1 VAENCKNS
9 KNLLK
14 SLFNPLRIDS
24 RKILTKFYH
33 TGLGPSSESNMFA
46 VKECD
51 SCATFETWLN
61 ISSGPLVALVS
72 KLMLCFH
79 HLEQVNVFTPAP
91 RVIMI
96 GLFLEMSDNLDID
109 GDDDNCC
116 TLLMQFFTFF

>member
-1 VAENCKNS
+1 
-9 KNLLK
+9 
-14 SLFNPLRIDS
+14 
-24 RKILTKFYH
+24 
-33 TGLGPSSESNMFA
+33 MFA

-79 HLEQVNVFTPAP
+79 HLEQVSVFTPAP

-116 TLLMQFFTFF
+116 TLLMQFFYFLLNFYKLWSIYAFIYSSCSVTFPFNA